1 MPGILGQN
9 HLAGLK
15 GTGKIF
21 HSLHSYRIRLIKG
34 VHGVEIRARKL
45 QVLNH
50 GELAEGA
57 HIQIQFHLVI
67 REIQAEHI
75 YLLFLFVKHY
85 AGVEQR
91 CLPIAAFGSGGHYYG
106 LQSHTTAVGG
116 KILEGIEN
124 RLLHYAAVL
133 FCENRSDYVYK
144 LSQAGDLNPIRMV
157 DKSHAHAGEYQ
168 SVQKG
173 IPVLQNLGSF
183 HPVVFL
189 LVVLIPDV
197 PLVKGEI
204 HGLVAALQGLY
215 IVGGAG
221 NGVDILLLTAK
232 AEVED
237 RIAGLDT
244 GADDYL
250 PKPFVMGELLSRVRA
265 MLRRKDRF
273 TPDIMTFGNV
283 SLNLSSCE
291 LKGPLQSIVLPK
303 IEYKLMEL
311 LMLNKGI
318 YLSTDDILVKVW
330 GYESDAESG
339 AVWVY
344 ISYVR
349 KRLATI
355 GADIEIRAKRSVGY
369 TLAKIGDAD

>member
-1 MPGILGQN
+1 M
-9 HLAGLK
+9 K
-15 GTGKIF
+15 
-21 HSLHSYRIRLIKG
+21 
-34 VHGVEIRARKL
+34 
-45 QVLNH
+45 
-50 GELAEGA
+50 
-57 HIQIQFHLVI
+57 
-67 REIQAEHI
+67 
-75 YLLFLFVKHY
+75 LLFAEDEVSM
-85 AGVEQR
+85 AE
-91 CLPIAAFGSGGHYYG
+91 
-106 LQSHTTAVGG
+106 AVTD
-116 KILEGIEN
+116 ILTYHN
-124 RLLHYAAVL
+124 Y
-133 FCENRSDYVYK
+133 
-144 LSQAGDLNPIRMV
+144 MV
-157 DKSHAHAGEYQ
+157 DTVYDGADALDYARAEQYDGIILDIMMPKKSGLE
-168 SVQKG
+168 
-173 IPVLQNLGSF
+173 VLKTLRS
-183 HPVVFL
+183 
-189 LVVLIPDV
+189 
-197 PLVKGEI
+197 E
-204 HGLVAALQGLY
+204 
-215 IVGGAG
+215 G
-221 NGVDILLLTAK
+221 NTTPILLLTAK

-237 RIAGLDT
+237 RIAGLDM

-318 YLSTDDILVKVW
+318 YLSTEDILVKVW

-349 KRLATI
+349 KRLAAI